1 MASKVVEGRMP
12 RACESQAVGETAS
25 AAAMAPRS
33 NVGRLVLDLR
43 LDVPSADCPINPR
56 RFGAKLRQDDL

>member
-12 RACESQAVGETAS
+12 KACESQAVRLTAS

-43 LDVPSADCPINPR
+43 RAVPSAGCPINPR

>member
-12 RACESQAVGETAS
+12 KACESQAVGETAS
-25 AAAMAPRS
+25 AAAMASRF
-33 NVGRLVLDLR
+33 NVGRLFLDLR

-56 RFGAKLRQDDL
+56 RVGAKLRQDDL